1 MFYRGISIWP
11 PLWLEQEGEIRIQSD
26 ESGVLVDV
34 REALDCDKSYLY
46 TRYDNKTYIGCLLFE
61 NTDSCKS
68 VTALLK
74 RNIGKRIKVIGDT
87 EILGRV

>member
-1 MFYRGISIWP
+1 MQLQR
-11 PLWLEQEGEIRIQSD
+11 D

-68 VTALLK
+68 VTDLLK
-74 RNIGKRIKVIGDT
+74 RNIGKRIKAIGDT
-87 EILGRV
+87 DISGRF